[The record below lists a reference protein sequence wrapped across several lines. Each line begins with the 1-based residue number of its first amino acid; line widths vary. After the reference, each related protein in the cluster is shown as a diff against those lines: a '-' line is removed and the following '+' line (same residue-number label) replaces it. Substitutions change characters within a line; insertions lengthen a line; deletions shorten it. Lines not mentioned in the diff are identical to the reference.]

1 MDVTLDAVPEQ
12 DRLSK
17 PSAAAVVTKFEQ
29 RKEHRSVVC
38 CNHHPYMRPAKLTTV
53 HAGIALPVSGARI
66 GRNMH
71 ELSVKVH
78 GATFFKNSE
87 QLNRLEKKNGLR
99 LAIEK
104 TAKTKK
110 NMA

>member
-38 CNHHPYMRPAKLTTV
+38 CNHHSWMRPTKLNTV
-53 HAGIALPVSGARI
+53 HERIALAVLGARFP
-66 GRNMH
+66 RNKL
-71 ELSVKVH
+71 ELSTNVH

-87 QLNRLEKKNGLR
+87 QTNRLEKKNGLR
-99 LAIEK
+99 FAIEK